1 MDLLRIN
8 DACHVTGLS
17 RKTIYRYM
25 DKGTLKYQEING
37 KRYISLIDLE
47 KIAHAKK
54 NKSMSQKNDDT
65 NAEITSLKNEI
76 KMLKN
81 SILELCEHIN

>member
-54 NKSMSQKNDDT
+54 
-65 NAEITSLKNEI
+65 
-76 KMLKN
+76 
-81 SILELCEHIN
+81 